1 MNLLAI
7 LLLAGV
13 VVVAYATFGLTISLV
28 YYALS
33 GLAIGAI
40 ARLVLPGREKI
51 GIVGTVL
58 IGLAGGAL
66 GGVAGRMLGAGN
78 LLELVLS
85 VVAAAILLTVMGFR
99 AR

>member
-1 MNLLAI
+1 MQMLAI
-7 LLLAGV
+7 LLLVA
-13 VVVAYATFGLTISLV
+13 VVAVAYVTFGLTISLV

-33 GLAIGAI
+33 GLMIGAV

-58 IGLAGGAL
+58 IGIAGGAL
-66 GGVAGRMLGAGN
+66 GGVAGRMLGAGQ
-78 LLELVLS
+78 LIELVLS
-85 VVAAAILLTVMGFR
+85 VAAAAILLTVMGFR